1 MVGKE
6 KVMARRGENIHKRTD
21 GRWEGR
27 YMLSTPG
34 GRKSCSVYARTYTKV
49 KEKLAVAKENAKK
62 DSFAIDGEGG
72 GIGRKAFGIIAE
84 EWLQY
89 IEKKRKYS
97 TYVKYKKIYEKYL
110 SELAEV
116 PLLNVNVGTVNKK
129 LTLLDMQESAVLK
142 KSVYAV
148 FNQIMKYAAKKYHVH
163 LETFQM
169 EQECE
174 QKRSVE
180 TFSQMEQFRLFHV
193 LCSEIDVF
201 KMGIL
206 LCLSTGL
213 RLGEIC
219 ALKCSDIDLH
229 TKTLRVNSTVQRI
242 AVDGCGTKT
251 ILYENKP
258 KSIYSVREIPLSEGV
273 VRLLKAF
280 PMDGKYLI
288 KGDAPME
295 PRTYQNKL
303 KSYLRQAGIEHKNFH
318 ALRHTFAT
326 NCIES
331 GMDAKSLSEILGH
344 ANVQITLNRYV
355 HPSIALKR
363 QQMNGLSSIYGQ
375 FVGQSAR

>member
-1 MVGKE
+1 
-6 KVMARRGENIHKRTD
+6 
-21 GRWEGR
+21 
-27 YMLSTPG
+27 
-34 GRKSCSVYARTYTKV
+34 
-49 KEKLAVAKENAKK
+49 
-62 DSFAIDGEGG
+62 
-72 GIGRKAFGIIAE
+72 
-84 EWLQY
+84 
-89 IEKKRKYS
+89 
-97 TYVKYKKIYEKYL
+97 
-110 SELAEV
+110 
-116 PLLNVNVGTVNKK
+116 
-129 LTLLDMQESAVLK
+129 
-142 KSVYAV
+142 
-148 FNQIMKYAAKKYHVH
+148 
-163 LETFQM
+163 M
-169 EQECE
+169 EQ
-174 QKRSVE
+174 S
-180 TFSQMEQFRLFHV
+180 RLFHV

-206 LCLSTGL
+206 LCLLTGL

-219 ALKCSDIDLH
+219 SLKCSDIDLH

-258 KSIYSVREIPLSEGV
+258 KSIYSVREIPLSEGA

-280 PMDGKYLI
+280 PMDGKYFI